1 MCRCPARSQLTPC
14 RIEKPHSQN
23 EQPIRVNPL
32 AKATL
37 TKSLDDCRGFRV
49 QLLHMLVAIGPWTR
63 RRRRIPRFQKTLNL
77 KTLPAEMVQFTK
89 HDLFAVDVR
98 RLVRPL

>member
-1 MCRCPARSQLTPC
+1 MHNGRNSPRSLLQLAD
-14 RIEKPHSQN
+14 RSRSELSADLN
-23 EQPIRVNPL
+23 SL

-37 TKSLDDCRGFRV
+37 TKSLDDFRGFSV

>member
-1 MCRCPARSQLTPC
+1 
-14 RIEKPHSQN
+14 
-23 EQPIRVNPL
+23 
-32 AKATL
+32 
-37 TKSLDDCRGFRV
+37 
-49 QLLHMLVAIGPWTR
+49 MLVAIGPWMR
-63 RRRRIPRFQKTLNL
+63 RRWRIPRFQKTLNL